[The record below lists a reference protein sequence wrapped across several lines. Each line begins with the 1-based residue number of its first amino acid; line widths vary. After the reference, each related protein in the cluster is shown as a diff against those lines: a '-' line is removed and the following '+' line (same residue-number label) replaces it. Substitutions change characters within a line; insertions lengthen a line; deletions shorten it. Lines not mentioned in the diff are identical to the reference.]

1 MSITRFTPPASPGS
15 VNIQVSREV
24 RRQLEE
30 IARLRQTE
38 LGRPGR
44 VPFNEVIEYLLRMY
58 NDAQN
63 RRPQ

>member
-1 MSITRFTPPASPGS
+1 MTVTRFTPPAEPGS
-15 VNIQVSREV
+15 STIQVSREV
-24 RRQLEE
+24 RRQLAEVG
-30 IARLRQTE
+30 RLRQAE